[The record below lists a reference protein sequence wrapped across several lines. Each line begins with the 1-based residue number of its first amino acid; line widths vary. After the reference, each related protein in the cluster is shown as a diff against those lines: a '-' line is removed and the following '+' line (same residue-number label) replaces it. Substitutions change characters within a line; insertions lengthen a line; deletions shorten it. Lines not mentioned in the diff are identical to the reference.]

1 MSSSA
6 VIDRPTAWPGNDD
19 IILPDEIAKA
29 LRTTKAELAETIG
42 LSLDALSRKDRISAT
57 KTQMRLRELWEV
69 LNRMSE
75 RQGGLLGSY
84 AWFRSYALE
93 GFGHVTPAQLLR
105 EGRAGWIHN
114 HLDRF
119 FAGGYA

>member
-6 VIDRPTAWPGNDD
+6 VIERPAAWPGDD
-19 IILPDEIAKA
+19 DLISPEKIAQA

-42 LSLDALSRKDRISAT
+42 LPADALNRKDRVGAT
-57 KTQMRLRELWEV
+57 KTQMRLRELWEI
-69 LNRMSE
+69 LNRMKE
-75 RQGGLLGSY
+75 RQGGLLGAY
-84 AWFRSYALE
+84 AWVRSYALE
-93 GFGHVTPAQLLR
+93 GFGDVTPAQLLR
-105 EGRAGWIHN
+105 EGKADWVHN